1 MSKNALKIRPAADAD
16 IPVVGRL
23 WREMV
28 LLHGELDPLFTL
40 TEDALQHFADFVH
53 RQIEDPQS
61 VLLVAER
68 DGEVVGYCLA
78 ARATYP
84 PVFRTQE
91 YGMIYDMA
99 VSAERR
105 REGVGE
111 KLYGEV
117 LRWFEERGIR
127 RIELRVVPTNK
138 LSTSFWKKQGFRPF
152 LETLYRE
159 I

>member
-1 MSKNALKIRPAADAD
+1 
-16 IPVVGRL
+16 
-23 WREMV
+23 
-28 LLHGELDPLFTL
+28 
-40 TEDALQHFADFVH
+40 
-53 RQIEDPQS
+53 
-61 VLLVAER
+61 VAEHA
-68 DGEVVGYCLA
+68 GEIVGYCLA

-99 VSAERR
+99 VSAQRR
-105 REGVGE
+105 REGIGE
-111 KLYGEV
+111 LLFGEV
-117 LRWFEERGIR
+117 RRWFESRGIR
-127 RIELRVVPTNK
+127 RIELRVLPANK